1 MHINAIDNSI
11 RRSFAFF
18 STFIVCME
26 WQRNV
31 LSELGLHIGLPF
43 LQANTKT
50 SLVTYSL
57 YFVSFQ
63 CFSHAAISVLT
74 AIALVPQPIRRV
86 TVEHLM
92 DGDASTLTLWHIV
105 VVSL

>member
-50 SLVTYSL
+50 SLVSL
-57 YFVSFQ
+57 L
-63 CFSHAAISVLT
+63 AI
-74 AIALVPQPIRRV
+74 LVYVWYTINRIK
-86 TVEHLM
+86 VER
-92 DGDASTLTLWHIV
+92 GNNIYPTSTSN
-105 VVSL
+105 SLKAWSIPMGGQNKRY